1 MAERDGVTFINDSKG
16 TNVAASVAALEG
28 IKGPYVL
35 IAGGQGKGADFSPLV
50 ASARGKLLG
59 VVVIGEAADELGA
72 LFTQTC
78 PVRLAGDMDA
88 AVNLAVELAPSGST
102 ILLSPAC
109 ASLDMFVDYTHRGDA
124 FITSVKGLA
133 P

>member
-1 MAERDGVTFINDSKG
+1 MSNDLVTRLREGAVSTEQNED
-16 TNVAASVAALEG
+16 AS
-28 IKGPYVL
+28 
-35 IAGGQGKGADFSPLV
+35 
-50 ASARGKLLG
+50 R
-59 VVVIGEAADELGA
+59 EAADELGA